1 MIQALL
7 WLSVFVALTIGE
19 ENKRLL
25 INDPDVMAARLNH
38 LESLVTT
45 INKELQQE
53 KVKRQT
59 QERTMQQLMTAQSKL
74 CNQYTI

>member
-19 ENKRLL
+19 DDKRLL

-38 LESLVTT
+38 LESLVAT
-45 INKELQQE
+45 INRELQQE
-53 KVKRQT
+53 KVKRQS
-59 QERTMQQLMTAQSKL
+59 QERTMQRLMTAQSKL
-74 CNQYTI
+74 CN